1 MTMSFHLA
9 FTNSFKN
16 NVKSSNF
23 TKFYQFSNGLSN
35 SFYFGTKTGKLSE
48 DLRSFDICL
57 KKVNFFKEVL
67 YKKE

>member
-9 FTNSFKN
+9 FTNSFEN
-16 NVKSSNF
+16 NAKSSNF
-23 TKFYQFSNGLSN
+23 TKFYQFSNGRSN
-35 SFYFGTKTGKLSE
+35 FFYFGTKTGKLSE
-48 DLRSFDICL
+48 NLRSFDACL